1 MASNFMLGKII
12 KLLYGS
18 AKYGELLIVV
28 CFVSD
33 AALILPRYF
42 LSRGKQG
49 LRRTVCAAL
58 INHAHEVTSK
68 TYASI
73 RNDS

>member
-1 MASNFMLGKII
+1 MLGKSI
-12 KLLYGS
+12 KPLYGP

-33 AALILPRYF
+33 AALILPSYF
-42 LSRGKQG
+42 LSRGIQG

-58 INHAHEVTSK
+58 INHAHEVTPK
-68 TYASI
+68 PNASI